1 MYFQGVNLQANT
13 MSETVMLEVEQDV
26 SKTLFR
32 N

>member
-13 MSETVMLEVEQDV
+13 VLETVMFEVEQDV